1 MLEANSTQN
10 ILVQHHLIVITIPMY
25 NEVKYIADT
34 LESVSKQTWT
44 DFKVL
49 ISDNASTDGSGEI
62 CEAFCKKDDRFHYIR
77 QPVNIGAC
85 KNFQFLLDHTE
96 SPYFMWLGAH
106 DLLHPHFLE
115 THLKVMTADKD
126 ITLSYSNTQFIDEY
140 GQFQSIT
147 NGGKLAD
154 IKGTP
159 YVRYLQSILNL
170 GEYTPINQ
178 VIRRDALQNFACQ
191 LTYGS
196 DNMPLSRL
204 IYLGKIHRHPEALY
218 IARYWFHSSRDTTE
232 MERSTGDQSAGIDF
246 RKFRRA
252 YLEDFDKLIF
262 SRKYKWALRIGVM
275 IFLEFRIVWHKYH
288 YNKELPLISYFIGL
302 MKRAFRKLGMLRLV

>member
-62 CEAFCKKDDRFHYIR
+62 CEAFCKEDKRFHYIR

-106 DLLHPHFLE
+106 DLLHPNFLE
-115 THLKVMTADKD
+115 THLQKACDNPSISLSCSAIRWLDEENKSLG
-126 ITLSYSNTQFIDEY
+126 TLELKTISS
-140 GQFQSIT
+140 
-147 NGGKLAD
+147 
-154 IKGTP
+154 IKGKP
-159 YVRYLQSILNL
+159 LLRYLQAVTSINDN
-170 GEYTPINQ
+170 EYNA
-178 VIRRDALQNFACQ
+178 VNSLIRRNALEGLELEPVF
-191 LTYGS
+191 G
-196 DNMPLSRL
+196 
-204 IYLGKIHRHPEALY
+204 
-218 IARYWFHSSRDTTE
+218 
-232 MERSTGDQSAGIDF
+232 GDH
-246 RKFRRA
+246 
-252 YLEDFDKLIF
+252 
-262 SRKYKWALRIGVM
+262 
-275 IFLEFRIVWHKYH
+275 IVV
-288 YNKELPLISYFIGL
+288 S
-302 MKRAFRKLGMLRLV
+302 